1 MDSILIVDDNRQVL
15 EQLKELLSSDGYR
28 IAFIPRADFLMER
41 LEKENFDL
49 LLLDINL
56 PGKNGL
62 VWLKEIKSDPK
73 YKDLP
78 IIMITAEDERDTLAK
93 CFELGANDYI
103 HKPINEVALKSRVRS
118 AITTKRFLEQQL
130 RLEKQKAMQ
139 SRMMMLSSQMN
150 PHFVFNALASVQSL
164 VMTQETEEAVNYLSE
179 FAGLMR
185 LNLENSLTPYI
196 SLSNEIKFI
205 KQYLKLERIRFQ
217 ESFSFNI
224 SVQIENPEDIM
235 MPPMLLQPYL
245 ENAIIHGLR
254 KLDRQGELYL
264 LIQEEK
270 DIIKCSITDNGI
282 GREATKKSNL
292 KKHHSVAMANIEARL
307 EMLNTI
313 MEKEEFSVSIVDLE
327 TKGKPS
333 GTKVVLVFPNDLH

>member
-15 EQLKELLSSDGYR
+15 EQLKELLSGEGYR
-28 IAFIPRADFLMER
+28 VAFIPRSDFLKER

-62 VWLKEIKSDPK
+62 DWLKEIKSDPK
-73 YKDLP
+73 HKNLP
-78 IIMITAEDERDTLAK
+78 IIMITGEDERDTLAK

-164 VMTQETEEAVNYLSE
+164 VMTQETEDAVNYLSE

-185 LNLENSLTPYI
+185 LNLENSLINFPMSPTPHV
-196 SLSNEIKFI
+196 
-205 KQYLKLERIRFQ
+205 
-217 ESFSFNI
+217 FS
-224 SVQIENPEDIM
+224 
-235 MPPMLLQPYL
+235 
-245 ENAIIHGLR
+245 
-254 KLDRQGELYL
+254 
-264 LIQEEK
+264 
-270 DIIKCSITDNGI
+270 SIG
-282 GREATKKSNL
+282 
-292 KKHHSVAMANIEARL
+292 
-307 EMLNTI
+307 
-313 MEKEEFSVSIVDLE
+313 
-327 TKGKPS
+327 
-333 GTKVVLVFPNDLH
+333 

>member
-15 EQLKELLSSDGYR
+15 EQLKELLSGEGYQV
-28 IAFIPRADFLMER
+28 AFIPRSDFLRER
-41 LEKENFDL
+41 LEKGNFDL

-62 VWLKEIKSDPK
+62 DWLKEIKSDSK
-73 YKDLP
+73 HKNLP
-78 IIMITAEDERDTLAK
+78 VIMITAEDERDTLAK

-164 VMTQETEEAVNYLSE
+164 VMTQETEDAVNYLSE

-196 SLSNEIKFI
+196 SLSDEIKFI
-205 KQYLKLERIRFQ
+205 KQYLELERIRFQ
-217 ESFSFNI
+217 KSFSYNI
-224 SVQIENPEDIM
+224 SVQVENPEDIM
-235 MPPMLLQPYL
+235 IPPMLLQPYL
-245 ENAIIHGLR
+245 ENAIIHGLG
-254 KLDRQGELYL
+254 KLDRHGELYL
-264 LIQEEK
+264 LIQEEN
-270 DIIKCSITDNGI
+270 DIVKCTITDNGI
-282 GREATKKSNL
+282 GREAGIKYKP

-307 EMLNTI
+307 EMLNAV

-327 TKGKPS
+327 TKGRPT
-333 GTKVVLVFPNDLH
+333 GTRVVLVFPNDLH